1 MRNTL
6 VLQEV
11 ICSAVFLDDHRLE
24 AVTFSETLSNPIL
37 YILVCV
43 RIKQRYKV
51 LIGELQR
58 FW

>member
-1 MRNTL
+1 MRNNL

-11 ICSAVFLDDHRLE
+11 MCSTVFLDDQRLE

-37 YILVCV
+37 HILVCV

-51 LIGELQR
+51 LICELQGY
-58 FW
+58 W